1 MSAAVSME
9 RRLSTILFADAVG
22 YSRLMGED
30 EEGTLAALKE
40 SRRIVDRLVGEQ
52 RGRVFGGAGDSVLAE
67 FQNPVS
73 AMAAALAI
81 QEETGRVNAD
91 RPSDRRMLFRIGVNI
106 GDVLVDGENLFGDGV
121 NVAARLE
128 ALAQPGGIAMS
139 EAVREHVKDKLPVR
153 IEDFGERRLKNIV
166 RPVHVYRVP
175 PSVPANAAPLR
186 EGELVLPTKPS
197 IAVLPF
203 VNMSGDPD
211 QAYFSDGISED
222 IITSLSKFRELFVI
236 SRHSSFAYRDREV
249 DAATVGRAL
258 GVRYVM
264 QGSVRTD
271 GNRVRISA
279 QLVDASTSR
288 HLWAERY
295 DRDLTDVFAAQ
306 DEVTELIVATI
317 SQRLAVTE
325 RGRQRSVG
333 TGDIEA
339 YGLLMRA
346 QRLLFAGGREANA
359 EARSLYERAIGRDA
373 EFARAYAGLSMT
385 HILDWRYGWSADEA
399 KSLETATTLAKKAV
413 AMDAGNARAQAALG
427 FAYLYQ
433 KQTRLALAAYERA
446 LALNPNDADIM
457 VEYADALTYN
467 GRPNEAVELIG
478 RAMRFNPYFPDWY
491 LWYLA
496 DAYYTQGRFEDAIAT
511 INRMQDPTEG
521 RRILAASYAQ
531 LGRIEEAHQQAALVL
546 KAQPGFTISEWASK
560 LPYQDQGE
568 LAHYQE
574 GLRLAGLPA

>member
-1 MSAAVSME
+1 MPAAISTE
-9 RRLSTILFADAVG
+9 RRLSTILCADAVG

-40 SRRIVDRLVGEQ
+40 SRGIIDRLVVEQ

-73 AMAAALAI
+73 AVAAALAI
-81 QEETGRVNAD
+81 QDETGRVNAD
-91 RPSDRRMLFRIGVNI
+91 RPSERRMLLRIGVNI

-139 EAVREHVKDKLPVR
+139 EAVREHVKDRLAVV

-175 PSVPANAAPLR
+175 PAMATNATTVR
-186 EGELVLPTKPS
+186 EGELPIPTKPS

-203 VNMSGDPD
+203 VNMTGEAD

-258 GVRYVM
+258 GVRYVL
-264 QGSVRTD
+264 QGSVRAD
-271 GNRVRISA
+271 GNRVRISS
-279 QLVDASTSR
+279 QLVDGSTNR

-295 DRDLTDVFAAQ
+295 DRDLTDVFAVQ
-306 DEVTELIVATI
+306 DEVTELIVATLA
-317 SQRLAVTE
+317 QRLAVTE
-325 RGRQRSVG
+325 RGRQRGGG
-333 TGDIEA
+333 TGDVEA

-346 QRLLFAGGREANA
+346 QRLLFAGGKTANA
-359 EARSLYERAIGRDA
+359 EARELYERAIKRDA

-399 KSLETATTLAKKAV
+399 KSLETAMTLAKKAV

-427 FAYLYQ
+427 FAYLYE
-433 KQTRLALAAYERA
+433 KQPTLALAAYERA

-511 INRMQDPTEG
+511 VNRMQDATEG

-531 LGRIEEAHQQAALVL
+531 LGRLDEARQQAALVL
-546 KAQPGFTISEWASK
+546 KAHPDFTIEEWASK
-560 LPYQDQGE
+560 IPYQDPGE

-574 GLRLAGLPA
+574 ALRLAGLPA

>member
-1 MSAAVSME
+1 MPAALSME
-9 RRLSTILFADAVG
+9 RRLSTILCADVVG

-30 EEGTLAALKE
+30 EEGTLATLKE
-40 SRRIVDRLVGEQ
+40 SRRVVDRLVGEQ

-73 AMAAALAI
+73 AVAAAVAI
-81 QEETGRVNAD
+81 QEETGRINAD

-139 EAVREHVKDKLPVR
+139 EAVREHVRDKLPLR
-153 IEDFGERRLKNIV
+153 MEDFGERRLKNIV
-166 RPVHVYRVP
+166 RPIRVYRVP
-175 PSVPANAAPLR
+175 PSVAANGSSLR
-186 EGELVLPTKPS
+186 DGELVVPAKPS

-211 QAYFSDGISED
+211 QAFFSDGISED

-236 SRHSSFAYRDREV
+236 SRHSAFAYRDREV

-258 GVRYVM
+258 GVRYVL
-264 QGSVRTD
+264 QGSVRTA
-271 GNRVRISA
+271 GNRARISA
-279 QLVDASTSR
+279 QLVDASTNR

-295 DRDLTDVFAAQ
+295 DRDLTDVFAVQ

-317 SQRLAVTE
+317 SQRLAATE
-325 RGRQRSVG
+325 RGRQRGAG

-359 EARSLYERAIGRDA
+359 EARALYEKSIQRDA

-385 HILDWRYGWSADEA
+385 HILDWRYGWSADGT
-399 KSLETATTLAKKAV
+399 KSLDTALELARKAV
-413 AMDAGNARAQAALG
+413 GMDAGNARAHAALG
-427 FAYLYQ
+427 FAYLYL
-433 KQTRLALAAYERA
+433 KQTKLALAAYERA
-446 LALNPNDADIM
+446 LTLNPNDADIM
-457 VEYADALTYN
+457 AELADVLTSD

-478 RAMRFNPYFPDWY
+478 RAMRLNPYYPDWY

-496 DAYYTQGRFEDAIAT
+496 DAYYTQGRFEDAIAA

-531 LGRIEEAHQQAALVL
+531 LGRLEEARAAAALVL
-546 KAQPGFTISEWASK
+546 KAQPGFTIAGWAEK
-560 LPYQDQGE
+560 QPDQDPGG
-568 LAHYQE
+568 LAHYLDA
-574 GLRLAGLPA
+574 LRRAGLPE